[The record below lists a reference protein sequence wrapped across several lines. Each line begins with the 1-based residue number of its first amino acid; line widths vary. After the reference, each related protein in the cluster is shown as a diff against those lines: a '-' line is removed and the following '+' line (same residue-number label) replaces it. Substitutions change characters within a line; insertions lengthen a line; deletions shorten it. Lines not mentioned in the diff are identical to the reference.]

1 MQNGKSHKAKKAK
14 TQASQKNDCMPYAST
29 MNTAQQ
35 RTVWPDL
42 RFYPV
47 NEEWQRQACNTLALE
62 FVAVLNCTSYRG
74 GPDTIL
80 TRPDCRSLKTIKG
93 DGNCLFRA
101 LCYYIITGSQQQHFA
116 LRSAIVYH
124 MLSFP
129 HLFVGN
135 GPDGQANCIT
145 LYSHPR

>member
-1 MQNGKSHKAKKAK
+1 MCLMKKLLHLKSHAMISKTVKERLPCLGRNCLNLELKAH
-14 TQASQKNDCMPYAST
+14 KNNLHSIST
-29 MNTAQQ
+29 SYQL
-35 RTVWPDL
+35 TVCPDL

-47 NEEWQRQACNTLALE
+47 NEEWQQQACNILGIE
-62 FVAVLNCTSYRG
+62 FVAPSNFASRRG

-80 TRPDCRSLKTIKG
+80 TCRSLNKIIG

-101 LCYYIITGSQQQHFA
+101 FCNIITGSKQQHFA

-129 HLFVGN
+129 NL
-135 GPDGQANCIT
+135 
-145 LYSHPR
+145 